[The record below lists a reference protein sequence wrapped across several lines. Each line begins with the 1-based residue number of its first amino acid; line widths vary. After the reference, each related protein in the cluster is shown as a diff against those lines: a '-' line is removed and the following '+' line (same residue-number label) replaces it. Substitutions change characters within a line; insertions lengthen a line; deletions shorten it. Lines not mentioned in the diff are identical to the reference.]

1 MSDGLY
7 LLEDAL
13 QLQHSGDFIGA
24 EKVLRDLLR
33 KEPNN
38 ADGFHLMGLCFHAQG
53 RLEEALEWIERAV
66 HSQPGEAV
74 FLTNAGNVAFALNM
88 IDKASRLLEEAVS
101 ADPLHADAYNN
112 LALVRERQGRLGDAD
127 ALLEK
132 AIALNPAAAL
142 AFSNKGNVLRGLG
155 RLDEA
160 IDAYR
165 EAIRIAPQLAAARN
179 GLGNALRLSER
190 RDLAIVAF
198 DAAIAL
204 APDYAE
210 AHFNRA
216 MALAEQGKTEAAD
229 TALERALEIRVD
241 KRFRVARAGL
251 MPVIPQSTSEIELW
265 RSRFGAQFTRLLEEG
280 GAIAGGPMQAPA
292 MNFYLAYH
300 GENDRELIETLA
312 RFYRQSFPDLSW
324 VAPHCRAPVVL
335 RDRKIRLGVVSKY
348 FGEHAV
354 AWMLFGLL
362 AGVPRDRFEVS
373 AITYA
378 GEERSLS
385 TNIRKAVDNV
395 VAVPQDLRRAREG
408 IAEQAFDI
416 LLYADIGMEHVSYFL
431 AFARLAPVQCVIWG
445 HPDTTGI
452 DTIDYYLSNDLAEP
466 ENGQES
472 YSEQLV
478 RLAGVQSWYPRM
490 PKPER
495 LPDREALGVP
505 AANTFYLCPQNLIK
519 IHPDMDAPLAAI
531 LRRDPA
537 GRLVIFE
544 ARDPNW
550 TRLLLSRW
558 APVFGEEIARVVV
571 LPQRP
576 LDAFVAVIAT
586 ADVVLDTWP
595 FGGGNTNYQTFA
607 MGVPVVTLP
616 GRWLRGR
623 GTLAHYRHMGFDDCV
638 AATSSEYVDIAVR
651 LGTDKPYRD
660 EISRRIDARSGTVLE
675 DEVCIASFVNFLE
688 GVAP

>member
-1 MSDGLY
+1 M
-7 LLEDAL
+7 
-13 QLQHSGDFIGA
+13 
-24 EKVLRDLLR
+24 
-33 KEPNN
+33 
-38 ADGFHLMGLCFHAQG
+38 
-53 RLEEALEWIERAV
+53 
-66 HSQPGEAV
+66 
-74 FLTNAGNVAFALNM
+74 
-88 IDKASRLLEEAVS
+88 
-101 ADPLHADAYNN
+101 
-112 LALVRERQGRLGDAD
+112 
-127 ALLEK
+127 
-132 AIALNPAAAL
+132 
-142 AFSNKGNVLRGLG
+142 
-155 RLDEA
+155 
-160 IDAYR
+160 
-165 EAIRIAPQLAAARN
+165 
-179 GLGNALRLSER
+179 
-190 RDLAIVAF
+190 
-198 DAAIAL
+198 
-204 APDYAE
+204 
-210 AHFNRA
+210 
-216 MALAEQGKTEAAD
+216 
-229 TALERALEIRVD
+229 
-241 KRFRVARAGL
+241 
-251 MPVIPQSTSEIELW
+251 
-265 RSRFGAQFTRLLEEG
+265 
-280 GAIAGGPMQAPA
+280 
-292 MNFYLAYH
+292 
-300 GENDRELIETLA
+300 
-312 RFYRQSFPDLSW
+312 
-324 VAPHCRAPVVL
+324 
-335 RDRKIRLGVVSKY
+335 
-348 FGEHAV
+348 
-354 AWMLFGLL
+354 
-362 AGVPRDRFEVS
+362 
-373 AITYA
+373 
-378 GEERSLS
+378 
-385 TNIRKAVDNV
+385 
-395 VAVPQDLRRAREG
+395 
-408 IAEQAFDI
+408 
-416 LLYADIGMEHVSYFL
+416 LYADIGMEHVSYFL

-505 AANTFYLCPQNLIK
+505 AASTFYLCPQNLIK
-519 IHPDMDAPLAAI
+519 LHPDMDAPLAAI

-558 APVFGEEIARVVV
+558 APVFGEEMARVVV

>member
-66 HSQPGEAV
+66 QSQPGEAV
-74 FLTNAGNVAFALNM
+74 FLTNAGNVALALNM

-190 RDLAIVAF
+190 RDLAIAAF

-505 AANTFYLCPQNLIK
+505 AASTFYLCPQNLIK
-519 IHPDMDAPLAAI
+519 FHPDMDAPLAAI

-558 APVFGEEIARVVV
+558 APVFGEEMARVVV
-571 LPQRP
+571 LPQRS